1 MDFVM
6 DDEMA
11 QRYNK
16 LMVWNARQRA
26 VIARFAERSTAE
38 GMLAATICSPV
49 HVHASSRSRP
59 RQPCTAPAVLQGGG
73 LDADTRTWDEGDDE
87 EERRAR
93 SDLVAEMDAAAAEAA
108 AAASKLAA
116 EAASSTEPAALMGDG
131 EGRAANEDTRTW
143 DEGEEEEERRE
154 RNELVAAMEMEAGDE
169 GEEEERRER
178 NELVVP
184 MVMEGWPPAS
194 ISISVYAEAPSA
206 AAAAVAAVAALVS
219 KLEAAKAEAEAVA
232 RAALAAAQ
240 SPTSATPNAGKDGG
254 GGASG
259 DTRTWD
265 EGDDEEERRERAK
278 LVEEE
283 ESKYESDESESDD
296 GFVSAPPPPRPLVHG
311 LAIPALSLGKLKQM
325 VVPPDEAESKADKL
339 RRFAPICSKILE
351 GLYLGSDVV
360 ARSRSTLHANGITH
374 VLNCAG
380 VACLEYHAPDSTLT
394 YRTLFLYDSPQQE
407 LGAVLYESLA
417 FIADALAS
425 GGKVF
430 VHCQQGVSRSASL
443 VIAYVMWTRG
453 LNFLDAHTLVKEA
466 RGVAEPNAGFVCA
479 LVAFGKRLR
488 ARPLT
493 APSPTAASADG
504 GSTPRSAASADG
516 GSAPPSAGGGSS
528 SSSGG
533 GSGGSSGGSSGSSGS
548 SGSQE
553 VQEMRVYP
561 PVPDASREMR
571 VYRMVPHYNGPAPRE
586 VELSWAR
593 VHQGD
598 ATAELGEHLDPR
610 SAFVV
615 HLPPRSAAAVPGAHS
630 LTPNGSRAAANAGAD
645 VASAAEAEA
654 EAEPNATAEDP
665 LAAYRGQC
673 IVLYT
678 SYASNMLFEVAWRK
692 LETQIQGMGLKYT
705 AVDGAAPDAK
715 AVRSVLWAISNDR
728 SYPQVFACRHG
739 GACEFVGGASEMQ
752 ALFDSGEHVRRLAEY
767 LELPSEIPQGGGPI
781 HEVGGFGSG
790 LGSSSAGA
798 CFVWV
803 GAQSCNAYRLAA
815 LRWAALLERFEG
827 APPAHEEVQGRESE
841 PFWRAVSCSQA
852 VPGRAFVAVRK
863 ATPLAA
869 YDAEYGPGIATFLPK
884 PVPALSLSP
893 AEGAPSPA
901 EGTLARDAA
910 TGDIVGPQQR
920 WHAAL
925 NALLFVHHLS
935 SY

>member
-1 MDFVM
+1 MDAAAAEVAA
-6 DDEMA
+6 EA
-11 QRYNK
+11 AAAAEAEAAASK
-16 LMVWNARQRA
+16 
-26 VIARFAERSTAE
+26 FAAD
-38 GMLAATICSPV
+38 A
-49 HVHASSRSRP
+49 ASSME
-59 RQPCTAPAVLQGGG
+59 PAAQMGDGEG
-73 LDADTRTWDEGDDE
+73 RAANEDTRTWDEGDDE
-87 EERRAR
+87 EERRER
-93 SDLVAEMDAAAAEAA
+93 NELVAEMEAVAPSA
-108 AAASKLAA
+108 AAASKLAV
-116 EAASSTEPAALMGDG
+116 EAASSMEPAALMGDG

-143 DEGEEEEERRE
+143 DEDEEERRG
-154 RNELVAAMEMEAGDE
+154 RNELVAEMENE
-169 GEEEERRER
+169 GS
-178 NELVVP
+178 
-184 MVMEGWPPAS
+184 WPPAS

-219 KLEAAKAEAEAVA
+219 KLEAAKAEAEARSAKLLVT
-232 RAALAAAQ
+232 AA
-240 SPTSATPNAGKDGG
+240 PKAGEDGG

-259 DTRTWD
+259 ETRTWD
-265 EGDDEEERRERAK
+265 EGDDEEEQRERAR

-283 ESKYESDESESDD
+283 GSKHESEESESDD
-296 GFVSAPPPPRPLVHG
+296 GFVNAPAPPPTTKSVVHG
-311 LAIPALSLGKLKQM
+311 LAIPGLSLGKLKQM

-360 ARSRSTLHANGITH
+360 ARSRSTLHAHGITH

-380 VACLEYHAPDSTLT
+380 VACPEYHAPDSTLT
-394 YRTLFLYDSPQQE
+394 YRTLFLYDSPHQE

-417 FIADALAS
+417 FMADALAS

-479 LVAFGKRLR
+479 LVAFWKRLR

-504 GSTPRSAASADG
+504 GRTPRSG
-516 GSAPPSAGGGSS
+516 GSGSGS

-533 GSGGSSGGSSGSSGS
+533 GSSSSGSSSSGGGS

-553 VQEMRVYP
+553 VP
-561 PVPDASREMR
+561 EMR

-586 VELSWAR
+586 VALSWAR
-593 VHQGD
+593 GHVGD

-630 LTPNGSRAAANAGAD
+630 LMPNDSRAAATAGAHI
-645 VASAAEAEA
+645 ASAAEAEA

-673 IVLYT
+673 VVLYT
-678 SYASNMLFEVAWRK
+678 TYASNMLFEVAWRK
-692 LETQIQGMGLKYT
+692 LETQFQGMGLKYT
-705 AVDGAAPDAK
+705 AIDGAAPDAK
-715 AVRSVLWAISNDR
+715 AVRSLLWAISNDR

-739 GACEFVGGASEMQ
+739 GACEFLGGASEMQ
-752 ALFDSGEHVRRLAEY
+752 ALFDSGEHARRLAEY

-781 HEVGGFGSG
+781 REVGGVGSG
-790 LGSSSAGA
+790 LGSSNAGA

-803 GAQSCNAYRLAA
+803 GAQSCDAYRQAA

-827 APPAHEEVQGRESE
+827 APPAHEEAQGRESE
-841 PFWRAVSCSQA
+841 PFWRAVSCGRA
-852 VPGRAFVAVRK
+852 VPGHAFVAVRK

-884 PVPALSLSP
+884 PVPVLSLSP
-893 AEGAPSPA
+893 AEGAPSQA
-901 EGTLARDAA
+901 EGTLVRDAA